1 MPKQPKKKAERNPN
15 PRPYGRAGGGG
26 RKNIYADVHL
36 LGYVQ
41 AQATLKRRAF
51 SQEVVELLE
60 LGIQARDGEMAMH
73 RIRQARLNG

>member
-1 MPKQPKKKAERNPN
+1 MPKAAPKRGATPKVRAYA
-15 PRPYGRAGGGG
+15 RPGGGG
-26 RKNIYADVHL
+26 RKNVYADLAL

-60 LGIQARDGEMAMH
+60 AGVVARDGEIAMH
-73 RIRQARLNG
+73 RIRQART